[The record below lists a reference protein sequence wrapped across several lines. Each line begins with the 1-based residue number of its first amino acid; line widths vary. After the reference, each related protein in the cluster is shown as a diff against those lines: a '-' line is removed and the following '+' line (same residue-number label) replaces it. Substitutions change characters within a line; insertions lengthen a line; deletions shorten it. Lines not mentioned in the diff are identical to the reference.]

1 MQKIIYICD
10 RCGTQIED
18 KGYVIETMDVGDHYV
33 NNARCVEGR
42 AARHICKGCGLDLV
56 DWIHGDLDMAQKD
69 EEPEKSPYQQA
80 IEDAAMTALKDKAR
94 EHLESLVSKRDELLA
109 GPDDA
114 DEEAEEAPVTKK
126 KAVNPLVKVAV
137 MPEKKSWSRKKIDVD
152 MAKVLQLRSLG
163 KSIAEIAEELG
174 VSDSVIARRLRQ
186 ADKGGNNTYVD

>member
-10 RCGTQIED
+10 RCGAQIED
-18 KGYVIETMDVGDHYV
+18 RGYVIETMDVGDHYV

-69 EEPEKSPYQQA
+69 EEPEKSPYQQTV
-80 IEDAAMTALKDKAR
+80 EDSTMQVLKEKAEEHIAAMTDEQKALAVEVDDTRAR
-94 EHLESLVSKRDELLA
+94 IR
-109 GPDDA
+109 
-114 DEEAEEAPVTKK
+114 EEIKK

>member
-10 RCGTQIED
+10 RCGAQIED

-80 IEDAAMTALKDKAR
+80 IEESVTKALTEK
-94 EHLESLVSKRDELLA
+94 
-109 GPDDA
+109 
-114 DEEAEEAPVTKK
+114 AEEHIATMTDEQKALAVDVDDTRAQIRAELSKK

>member
-10 RCGTQIED
+10 RCGAQIED
-18 KGYVIETMDVGDHYV
+18 RGYVIETMDVGDHYV
-33 NNARCVEGR
+33 TNARCVEGR

-69 EEPEKSPYQQA
+69 EEPEKSPYQQTV
-80 IEDAAMTALKDKAR
+80 EDSTMQVLKEKAEEHIAAMTDEQKALAVEVDDTRAR
-94 EHLESLVSKRDELLA
+94 IR
-109 GPDDA
+109 
-114 DEEAEEAPVTKK
+114 EEIKK

-152 MAKVLQLRSLG
+152 MAKVLQLRNLG

>member
-10 RCGTQIED
+10 RCGAQIED
-18 KGYVIETMDVGDHYV
+18 RGYVIETMDVGDHYV

-56 DWIHGDLDMAQKD
+56 DWIHGDLDMARKD
-69 EEPEKSPYQQA
+69 EEPEKSPYQQTV
-80 IEDAAMTALKDKAR
+80 EDSTMQVLKEKAEEHIAAMTDEQKALAVEVDDTRAR
-94 EHLESLVSKRDELLA
+94 IR
-109 GPDDA
+109 
-114 DEEAEEAPVTKK
+114 EEIKK

>member
-10 RCGTQIED
+10 RCGAQIED
-18 KGYVIETMDVGDHYV
+18 RGYVIETMDVGDHYV
-33 NNARCVEGR
+33 TNARCVEGR

-69 EEPEKSPYQQA
+69 EEPEKSPYQQTV
-80 IEDAAMTALKDKAR
+80 EDSTMQVLKEKAEEHIAAMTDEQKALAVEVDDTRAR
-94 EHLESLVSKRDELLA
+94 IR
-109 GPDDA
+109 
-114 DEEAEEAPVTKK
+114 EEIKKK

-152 MAKVLQLRSLG
+152 MAKVLQLRNLG

>member
-10 RCGTQIED
+10 RCGAQIED
-18 KGYVIETMDVGDHYV
+18 RGYVIETMDVGDHYV

-69 EEPEKSPYQQA
+69 EEPEKSPYQQTV
-80 IEDAAMTALKDKAR
+80 EDSTMQVLKEKAEEHIAAMTDEQKALAVEVDDTRAR
-94 EHLESLVSKRDELLA
+94 IR
-109 GPDDA
+109 
-114 DEEAEEAPVTKK
+114 EEIKK

-163 KSIAEIAEELG
+163 KSIAEIAKELG

>member
-10 RCGTQIED
+10 RCGAQIED

-80 IEDAAMTALKDKAR
+80 IE
-94 EHLESLVSKRDELLA
+94 ES
-109 GPDDA
+109 
-114 DEEAEEAPVTKK
+114 VTKALTEK
-126 KAVNPLVKVAV
+126 VEEHIATRTDEQKALAV
-137 MPEKKSWSRKKIDVD
+137 EIDDTRAQIRAELSKKKSGQPARKGRGH
-152 MAKVLQLRSLG
+152 A
-163 KSIAEIAEELG
+163 
-174 VSDSVIARRLRQ
+174 
-186 ADKGGNNTYVD
+186 

>member
-10 RCGTQIED
+10 RCGAQIED
-18 KGYVIETMDVGDHYV
+18 RGYVIETMDVGDHYV
-33 NNARCVEGR
+33 TNARCVEGR

-69 EEPEKSPYQQA
+69 EEPEKSPYQQTV
-80 IEDAAMTALKDKAR
+80 EDSTMQVLKEKAEEHIAAMTDEQKALAVEVDDTRAR
-94 EHLESLVSKRDELLA
+94 IR
-109 GPDDA
+109 
-114 DEEAEEAPVTKK
+114 EEIKK